1 MVNIKRWLIHAFM
14 PPWRWRVAFP
24 AAVLRD
30 IEQAIKQSESRH
42 SGELRFAIEN
52 ALAPSW
58 VWRGMTGR
66 QRATEVFSN
75 LRVWD
80 TEENS
85 GVLIYLL
92 LADREVHIVADRGI
106 ARRIPR
112 ADWDGIAQAMQKE
125 FRRGDFRRGAL
136 EGIERITKI
145 LVAHFPASANN
156 PDELS
161 NKPVIIK
168 R

>member
-1 MVNIKRWLIHAFM
+1 MVNIKRWLIHTFM

-24 AAVLRD
+24 AALLGD
-30 IEQAIKQSESRH
+30 IETAVKQSEHQHR
-42 SGELRFAIEN
+42 GEIRFAVEN
-52 ALAPSW
+52 ALAPRW
-58 VWRGMTGR
+58 VWQGMPAR

-106 ARRIPR
+106 AGRVPQ
-112 ADWDGIAQAMQKE
+112 AEWDAIAQTMRKE
-125 FRRGDFRRGAL
+125 FSRGDFRGGAI
-136 EGIERITKI
+136 EGIERISKI
-145 LVAHFPASANN
+145 LATHFPAGGHN

-161 NKPVIIK
+161 NQPVIVK

>member
-1 MVNIKRWLIHAFM
+1 MVNIKRWFIHAFM

-24 AAVLRD
+24 ASLLGEIDMAV
-30 IEQAIKQSESRH
+30 EQSESLHR
-42 SGELRFAIEN
+42 GELRFAIEN

-58 VWRGMTGR
+58 VWQGMSAS

-92 LADREVHIVADRGI
+92 LADREVDLVVDRGI
-106 ARRIPR
+106 AKLVPQ
-112 ADWDGIAQAMQKE
+112 AEWDTIAEAMQKE
-125 FRRGDFRRGAL
+125 FHRGDFRRGAL

-145 LVAHFPASANN
+145 LATHFPSDATNKN
-156 PDELS
+156 ELS
-161 NKPVIIK
+161 NTPVIVK

>member
-1 MVNIKRWLIHAFM
+1 MVNIKRWFIHAFM
-14 PPWRWRVAFP
+14 PPWRWRMAFP
-24 AAVLRD
+24 ASLLD
-30 IEQAIKQSESRH
+30 EIEMSVQQSESLNR
-42 SGELRFAIEN
+42 GELRFAVEN
-52 ALAPSW
+52 ALAPAW
-58 VWRGMTGR
+58 VWHGISAR

-106 ARRIPR
+106 ARLVPQ
-112 ADWDGIAQAMQKE
+112 AEWDTIAEAMQKE
-125 FRRGDFRRGAL
+125 FHRSDFRRGAL

-145 LVAHFPASANN
+145 LATHFPSGAVN
-156 PDELS
+156 PNELS
-161 NKPVIIK
+161 NTPVIVK

>member
-1 MVNIKRWLIHAFM
+1 MVAIKRWFSHTFI
-14 PPWRWRVAFP
+14 PPWRWRLAFS
-24 AAVLRD
+24 AAVLKD
-30 IEQAIKQSESRH
+30 IEMAVKQSERQH
-42 SGELRFAIEN
+42 RGELRFAIEN
-52 ALAPSW
+52 ALAPAW
-58 VWRGMTGR
+58 VWRGMSAR

-106 ARRIPR
+106 ARRVPQTE
-112 ADWDGIAQAMQKE
+112 WDAVAQAMQKA
-125 FRRGDFRRGAL
+125 FRLGDFRNGSI
-136 EGIERITKI
+136 EGIERITTM
-145 LVAHFPASANN
+145 LATHFPPGVDN
-156 PDELS
+156 PNELS
-161 NKPVIIK
+161 NKPVIVE

>member
-1 MVNIKRWLIHAFM
+1 MVNIKRWFFHAFM
-14 PPWRWRVAFP
+14 PPWSWRLAFP
-24 AAVLRD
+24 AAVLKD
-30 IEQAIKQSESRH
+30 IEIAVKESEGQHR
-42 SGELRFAIEN
+42 GELRVAIEN
-52 ALAPSW
+52 ALAPNW
-58 VWRGMTGR
+58 VWSGMSAR
-66 QRATEVFSN
+66 HRATEVFSN

-106 ARRIPR
+106 AKRVSQIE
-112 ADWDGIAQAMQKE
+112 WDTVAQAMQKA
-125 FRRGDFRRGAL
+125 FRLGDFRRGSL
-136 EGIERITKI
+136 EGIERITRM
-145 LVAHFPASANN
+145 LATHFPPGADN
-156 PDELS
+156 PNELS

>member
-1 MVNIKRWLIHAFM
+1 MVNIKRWFFHTFM
-14 PPWRWRVAFP
+14 PPWRWRLAFP
-24 AAVLRD
+24 AAVLKD
-30 IEQAIKQSESRH
+30 IEMAVKQSERQH
-42 SGELRFAIEN
+42 RGELRFAIEN
-52 ALAPSW
+52 ALAPTW
-58 VWRGMTGR
+58 VWRGMSAR

-106 ARRIPR
+106 ARRVPQTE
-112 ADWDGIAQAMQKE
+112 WDAVAQAMQKA
-125 FRRGDFRRGAL
+125 FRLGDFRRGSL
-136 EGIERITKI
+136 EGIERITI
-145 LVAHFPASANN
+145 MLATHFPPGADN
-156 PDELS
+156 PNELS
-161 NKPVIIK
+161 NKPVIVK

>member
-1 MVNIKRWLIHAFM
+1 MVNIKRWFIHAFM

-24 AAVLRD
+24 ASLLGEIEMAVH
-30 IEQAIKQSESRH
+30 QSECLHR
-42 SGELRFAIEN
+42 GELRFAVEN
-52 ALAPSW
+52 ALAPAW
-58 VWRGMTGR
+58 VWRGMSAR

-92 LADREVHIVADRGI
+92 LADREVHLVADRGI
-106 ARRIPR
+106 AKLVPQ
-112 ADWDGIAQAMQKE
+112 AEWDTIAEAMQKE
-125 FRRGDFRRGAL
+125 FHRGDFRRGAL

-145 LVAHFPASANN
+145 ITAHFPSGPVN
-156 PDELS
+156 PNELS
-161 NKPVIIK
+161 DTPVIVK